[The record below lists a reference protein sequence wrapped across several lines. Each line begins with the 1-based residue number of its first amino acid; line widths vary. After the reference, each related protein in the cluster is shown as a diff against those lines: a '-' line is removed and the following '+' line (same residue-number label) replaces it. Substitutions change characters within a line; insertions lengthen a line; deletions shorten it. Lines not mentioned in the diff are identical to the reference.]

1 MPLSKIEEV
10 RALSD
15 EELAEEIISAKRS
28 LFNLRFKQGTR
39 QEDQAKPHEFKHL
52 RRRIAHLLTVERERE
67 LAQEKEPSPSSEP
80 AVEETLSDDN

>member
-1 MPLSKIEEV
+1 MPLSKIDEA

-15 EELAEEIISAKRS
+15 EDLAQAIVDAKRE

-39 QEDQAKPHEFKHL
+39 QEEQAKPHEFKHL

-67 LAQEKEPSPSSEP
+67 LAKTQTASLET
-80 AVEETLSDDN
+80 VEESSNNDN

>member
-1 MPLSKIEEV
+1 MPLPKIEDI

-15 EELAEEIISAKRS
+15 EALAQEIVAAKRS

-52 RRRIAHLLTVERERE
+52 KHKISQLLTIERERQ
-67 LAQEKEPSPSSEP
+67 LAKEKEPQTETT
-80 AVEETLSDDN
+80 EE

>member
-1 MPLSKIEEV
+1 MPLPKIADA

-15 EELAEEIISAKRS
+15 EELAQEIISAKRE

-52 RRRIAHLLTVERERE
+52 KHRISQLLTVERERE
-67 LAQEKEPSPSSEP
+67 LAKSSSET
-80 AVEETLSDDN
+80 VEE